1 MTSWTSCQLKRTDKQ
16 LWGCENFHKWGRFLF
31 SAFFGCEIPVQSEL
45 ALSYRA
51 DEGLGFRV

>member
-31 SAFFGCEIPVQSEL
+31 SFSGCKIPVKSEL
-45 ALSYRA
+45 ALSSQT
-51 DEGLGFRV
+51 DEGL